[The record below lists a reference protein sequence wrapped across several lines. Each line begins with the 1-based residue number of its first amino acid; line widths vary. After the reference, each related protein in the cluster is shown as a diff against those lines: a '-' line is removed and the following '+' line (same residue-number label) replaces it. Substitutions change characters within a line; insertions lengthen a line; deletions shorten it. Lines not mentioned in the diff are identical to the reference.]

1 MRVLVDTSVWSLAL
15 RRSEHAQNPEAA
27 ELRRLIAAHVVEIIG
42 PIRQEVLSGVRDQVQ
57 FERLET
63 HLAAFPDLPLLAEDY
78 VTAAKF
84 YNLCRAK
91 GIQGSNTDFLV
102 CAAAVR
108 HDLSIF
114 TTDGDFPHFAKCL
127 PIVLHDVRKTAEPT
141 PARYR
146 RSAPK
151 REV

>member
-15 RRSEHAQNPEAA
+15 RRDKPVQNPEAE
-27 ELRRLIAAHVVEIIG
+27 ELERLVVAHVVEIIG
-42 PIRQEVLSGVRDQVQ
+42 PIRQEVLSGVRDHSQ

-63 HLAAFPDLPLLAEDY
+63 HLDAFADLPLTAEDY

-91 GIQGSNTDFLV
+91 GIQGSNTDFLI
-102 CAAAVR
+102 CATAVR
-108 HDLSIF
+108 RDLSVF

-127 PIVLHDVRKTAEPT
+127 PIVLHEVRKSAEPI

-146 RSAPK
+146 RAAPN
-151 REV
+151 REA